1 MGWLQGRARA
11 EGRQNKI
18 RGGSPS
24 FLYPGALVINLCIEA
39 SACSYEKLLILSE
52 VMLKITLFGPWG
64 IHYNEV
70 KRINAIKCLNNV
82 ANIACLPDHFVKLQ

>member
-1 MGWLQGRARA
+1 MR
-11 EGRQNKI
+11 
-18 RGGSPS
+18 
-24 FLYPGALVINLCIEA
+24 
-39 SACSYEKLLILSE
+39 SYSILSE